1 MGSDRSCDQR
11 QRALFGISIVVAVL
25 MAIVSVYVLGMKVYK
40 HKDGVDGTTDNHI
53 EARGAPSGKCRID
66 QQAGLKEN
74 WVHLTTSV
82 SVLIASLVSAL
93 QSVAD
98 CDL

>member
-1 MGSDRSCDQR
+1 
-11 QRALFGISIVVAVL
+11 

-40 HKDGVDGTTDNHI
+40 HRDGMDGTTANHI
-53 EARGAPSGKCRID
+53 ETRGAPSGKIGID
-66 QQAGLKEN
+66 QQAGLKEK
-74 WVHLTTSV
+74 WVHLTTVV
-82 SVLIASLVSAL
+82 SVLTASLVSAL